1 MTDDS
6 RDDRPHQAVSNGA
19 LQQSSPS
26 VPTFWVEYRSDSIE
40 LRGGQLLVGRS
51 AMCRLVLDDPLVSR
65 QHAEFRVEDGFVTL
79 YDLKSVN
86 GVLVN
91 GQRVERQSRLA
102 PGDRVTIGSQ
112 DLILRARML
121 GVSGE
126 PPAHEH
132 KRFAETIHEQHTEH
146 PFSSL
151 NSMPGA
157 SDSTDDAT
165 IQGDGLDLLATVA
178 DKVLALRRG
187 DEAERIL
194 ATYLQNLLEKARNNQ
209 GLPNATAEKAAIYA
223 AKLAGVTLKPLWV
236 DYSIELYSI
245 LERPLPSQV
254 VDSLYDLLRRIVGV
268 NLSALREYVAILHAA
283 LGRLGPAEKFL
294 VQRIEGLER
303 LAALR

>member
-6 RDDRPHQAVSNGA
+6 PDDQPLATVTNQAS
-19 LQQSSPS
+19 QQSRPS
-26 VPTFWVEYRSDSIE
+26 VPIFWVEYRGDTIE

-79 YDLKSVN
+79 YDLKSIN
-86 GVLVN
+86 GVFVN

-121 GVSGE
+121 GLPGKASTNE
-126 PPAHEH
+126 R
-132 KRFAETIHEQHTEH
+132 KRFAETIHEQHSERPILPPNTQ
-146 PFSSL
+146 S
-151 NSMPGA
+151 GA
-157 SDSTDDAT
+157 SGSTDDAT

-187 DEAERIL
+187 DDAERIL
-194 ATYLQNLLEKARNNQ
+194 GAYLQSLLDRARNGQ
-209 GLPNATAEKAAIYA
+209 VLPSATAEKAVIYA
-223 AKLAGVTLKPLWV
+223 VKLAGVSSKPHWV
-236 DYSIELYSI
+236 DYAIEFYSI

-254 VDSLYDLLRRIVGV
+254 VDSLYDLLRRVVGV